1 MSELVYCVPTE
12 LLPEPSKHA
21 QVLTP
26 ELYTI
31 VVEQGQFLV
40 RDEVEEDETQR
51 QIIPYA
57 VVEYHPEFEP
67 DPLVLLVERLKAGSE
82 TRLHNK
88 LSIGLGGHINPQDD
102 GSKTTE
108 TQKSATAEQ
117 DILQAALIRE
127 LREELVIGAF
137 TTDVRALIHR
147 SENAVER
154 VHTGLLY
161 SVKVI
166 APVSVRETHKLA
178 GEHVPWTEVSSKY
191 ARLEGWSQAT
201 YEFLYQVR
209 QNTS

>member
-1 MSELVYCVPTE
+1 MSELVYCVPAE
-12 LLPEPSKHA
+12 LLPEPTKPA
-21 QVLTP
+21 QPLTP

-31 VVEQGQFLV
+31 MASQGKFLV

-57 VVEYHPEFEP
+57 VVEYHPEPESE
-67 DPLVLLVERLKAGSE
+67 PLVLLVERLKAGSE

-88 LSIGLGGHINPQDD
+88 LSIGLGGHINPEDD
-102 GSKTTE
+102 DASSTRE
-108 TQKSATAEQ
+108 QKNAASEQ
-117 DILQAALIRE
+117 DILQAALVRE

-137 TTDVRALIHR
+137 TADARALIHR

-161 SVKVI
+161 TVKVV

-178 GEHVPWTEVSSKY
+178 GEHVPWAEVGY
-191 ARLEGWSQAT
+191 NYERLEGWSQAA
-201 YEFLYQVR
+201 YEFLQPML
-209 QNTS
+209 TT